1 MMNSNKMKIVK
12 ERWKILNIR
21 NLRAI
26 CPAFENESF
35 PQAHASLEALKE
47 GVLKF
52 KYRKMNR

>member
-26 CPAFENESF
+26 CHAFENQSF

-47 GVLKF
+47 GFL
-52 KYRKMNR
+52 